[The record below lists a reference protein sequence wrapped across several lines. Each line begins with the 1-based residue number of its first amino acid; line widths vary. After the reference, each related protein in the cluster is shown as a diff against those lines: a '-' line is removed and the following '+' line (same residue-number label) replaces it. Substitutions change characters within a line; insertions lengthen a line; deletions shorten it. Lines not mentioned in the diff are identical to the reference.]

1 MGFVDSIMDRLAQRL
16 GRSIQANNYTQG
28 VRDYHLKHSSYS
40 VECEISEKLANMV
53 CMLSSMPISGESERA
68 TWLDA
73 VSDRFFQSQIVKLLI
88 TAFTTGD
95 CLVVPSWNGRNIQNV
110 LVGADDFAILATSG
124 DEITAVAYLVDTVS
138 KGAETYR
145 LYQAVELVPYEAN
158 DGTTAYANRYRMFV
172 SKGESV
178 SEAGELSSFP
188 EWAARYETDWYIP
201 NVDRL
206 LIGRFKTAVIDPLAP
221 NNVKGLPICYGASEP
236 IAEFRYLLNT
246 MHNEFKMSEKMI
258 LADKR
263 FFKRNW
269 KDGQITT
276 ELPRG
281 RERLFEAV
289 PGQSDM
295 VYQEW
300 APDIRYNAFLEDLDK
315 QEQLIERAVG
325 VSRGIISSPNDMNYQ
340 NVDNVRK
347 SQQSTIAFI
356 NTARGIAEGCLT
368 DLLYAWN
375 MLANYYSIVPIGDF
389 MPSFDW
395 SDDYIETFSDRQ
407 NAILAGET
415 IGATDAVDYRQFVFD
430 ESPEAARQRVEEIQA
445 SKAPTLTLGVE

>member
-1 MGFVDSIMDRLAQRL
+1 MSIIDSMMDRLAQRL
-16 GRSIQANNYTQG
+16 GRSIQGNTYDQG
-28 VRDYHLKHSSYS
+28 VRDYHLKRSSYS
-40 VECEISEKLANMV
+40 VESEISEKLANMV
-53 CMLSSMPISGESERA
+53 CMLSSMPISGTSERA
-68 TWLDA
+68 TWLDG
-73 VSDRFFQSQIVKLLI
+73 VSDRFFQSQIVKML
-88 TAFTTGD
+88 TMAFTTGD

-124 DEITAVAYLVDTVS
+124 EEITAVAYLVDEAV
-138 KGAETYR
+138 KHNETYR
-145 LYQAVELVPYEAN
+145 LYQAVELVQYEAN
-158 DGTTAYANRYRMFV
+158 DGGTAYANRYRMFV
-172 SKGESV
+172 SKGESI
-178 SEAGELSSFP
+178 SEVGDLSAFP
-188 EWAARYETDWYIP
+188 FWADRYEADWYIP
-201 NVDRL
+201 NVDKL
-206 LIGRFKTAVIDPLAP
+206 LIGRFKTAVIDPVAP

-236 IAEFRYLLNT
+236 IAEFRYLLDT
-246 MHNEFKMSEKMI
+246 MHNEFKMSEKLI

-263 FFKRNW
+263 FFRKSWRN
-269 KDGQITT
+269 GQVTT

-281 RERLFEAV
+281 REKLFEAV
-289 PGQSDM
+289 PGQNDM

-300 APDIRYNAFLEDLDK
+300 APDIRYSAYLEALDK

-347 SQQSTIAFI
+347 SQQATIAFI

-375 MLANYYSIVPIGDF
+375 MLANYYEIVPIGDY

-407 NAILAGET
+407 NAILAGEA

-430 ESPEAARQRVEEIQA
+430 ESPEAARQRVEEIKA
-445 SKAPTLTLGVE
+445 NTAPTITIGVG